1 MRRLSFLLCIAFVS
15 VCANATSYYV
25 SASSGSDGNP
35 GTQAQ
40 PFQTLAKVNGLTL
53 YAGDSV
59 YLKRGDTWNEPL
71 IPPSSGTN
79 GSPITFDAYGSGPA
93 PVITAASPIGFVSG
107 SWTFVSGNTW
117 KAQILTNLPV
127 AGATVNVVQFGKL
140 YGRKQPYGSGC
151 ATSIVSKYD
160 WCLSW
165 PWLYVYSGNA
175 STNPVTTYAADGSVV
190 PIVAQTAGLAM
201 ISVAEKSW
209 LTFQHIKVQAFDY
222 AGVMVTG
229 AADNLVFANMEVDG
243 MVPYGTTPLG
253 FYVNAT
259 NPASIQF
266 LNDDADL
273 NYDGFRFDG
282 TARGITVTNCRAYA
296 NRAAGLVD
304 NTGKATYSYS
314 HFYGNNVA
322 QLIPS
327 DVIGGIGGSGNVG
340 LASLSANTY
349 STQAPVVTNFA
360 TYPARFSF
368 TVDDVGSQ
376 PGTEAYISTFLASPS
391 GPYYLRPGLRFNAAV
406 VPSYSGENGQ
416 NAVNWN
422 SVNAWHAAG
431 NEIDSHSWS
440 HQYYTTSASP
450 GNQTPYPNAPVLV
463 IQYTGSGTAAT
474 LTISGGML
482 STTVTGASGDSISP
496 AISLSS
502 YTAQQLYMYLQSLP
516 HYTVQQ
522 NSALWATNG
531 WPLSRPNTRAANFA
545 NVVGQDIKAAPY
557 AILYDQTKLLPD
569 EMSSSQTAIQAN
581 VPGLAETFYVYPDGI
596 EDPTSEAD
604 AIAAGY
610 TAARGSLAMKDQN
623 NVGLGANSLYAN
635 GVNVQN
641 ITSLAASVHGYTQAQ
656 INQIAASL
664 VFRAAAWGVPYG
676 LFTHYDSRRDN
687 TPDISNTE
695 LGYLLDAVTANGGMW
710 MTNVALASGITAAP
724 AQNLSGST
732 RYVQNPTGADVNL
745 GVAGANSPS
754 VGGGTATAYA
764 VDLNGTD
771 RSTLG
776 TWDIGAS
783 TYLSQRYGKGAGSGN
798 TYIGG
803 WQSSGSGTNYTV
815 KAGGG
820 GNFSSI
826 QACASAMAPGDTCLV
841 YAGTY
846 NENVTVPAGSAGN
859 YKTLTVNGSDVVT
872 VLSFVLNS
880 HTKLIGNCTA
890 PAGINTCGFN
900 IQNPASPGA
909 ASCVSTPQNTT
920 DVYITNNVMCA
931 CANGIGNS
939 SSTSGAAIYV
949 PQGSSYIYIQG
960 NTVSYPAA
968 TAGNPVL
975 TGKGIDLG
983 EPSGG
988 VDNVLVENNDFSHY
1002 TLGVK
1007 FTSRHSIFRK
1017 NTFHDQIETEGS
1029 SNKHT
1034 DIFFSEQPSTVQYN
1048 VIEGNFQ
1055 RNAVGPNAK
1064 GVLAQ
1069 GDYPC
1074 SGCTNLIVRFDTT
1087 SRIGSGVSSNYPTW
1101 AHIVN
1106 YNNTHVDLNMEGSTS
1121 GQDTDYNDGGL
1132 SSPAILNNLYYYNTP
1147 SAWSNWNS
1155 GSCGSS
1161 CNAGHNLYWCSGAG
1175 CSTPYNH
1182 IYGGSGGSWT
1192 ADAGN
1197 LHADPLFANYVSPG
1211 STLNDYHLQAASPA
1225 RNAGTYL
1232 TTVNGAVTGGTSLV
1246 VRDASYFQDG
1256 YGLSNASS
1264 TVQGDCISVTTIG
1277 NHVCI
1282 TAVNYATNTL
1292 TLSSPISAANGD
1304 PVWIYSISDGT
1315 VVLTDSTGP
1324 DLGAMPYSSAGAS
1337 VALPQNWVN
1346 SLEWVGTTSN
1356 TINFPST
1363 GTGGGWA
1370 CGTTNYGP
1378 YTAGS
1383 QASLQQAVNDA
1394 ESCRTAN
1401 SSGTKIIVPAGT
1413 SYSGSTQALTL
1424 PQTAG
1429 DTSTNFIVLTSST
1442 PPTTGQTVCSHGIQD
1457 NVAAST
1463 QPGIRNLGCNGS
1475 SLSYQLGTTVT
1486 SIASGQFTLANG
1498 TATISSAY
1506 NDLAKLFTLQ
1516 CTSGSCNAVNTA
1528 TWDANNVGPHH
1539 FAIIGAELL
1548 PQPGLASPNAP
1559 VAIGQATETMLS
1571 QIPTHIHIS
1580 YDYIHGDWTDA
1591 PVTGGVATGGPTG
1604 ANSLPN
1610 GVTFRACINCSVNY
1624 SYLDRMVRPGGEGH
1638 GIYMGL
1644 AQQIKIDHNWV
1655 EGASIGAF
1663 SGGYSTNL
1671 AIPNFVD
1678 AQDVEERGNRYTYP
1692 YSWILAYQAG
1702 FCPNGLSCS
1711 GNGYVRKNSHETKV
1725 ANRYLYDGNINENVD
1740 GSGGQSG
1747 IAISWKTDNGGGAN
1761 YWIVN
1766 QNVTMTNTV
1775 MRNLCQGASW
1785 GFRSVTSSGN
1795 GGGVTL
1801 PTQNA
1806 LLGNNLSY
1814 NVSATNP
1821 GCGGVSNF
1829 GFRVNN
1835 NDGNTWA
1842 ASAVRDATGSIA
1854 TLTLTSVAGG
1864 TQSNMSVGDPVN
1876 VTGCADS
1883 SFNTSATGL
1892 TLALTGTA
1900 PTSLTVTYP
1909 NSGTANASTSGC
1921 TFNNLQG
1928 WPRNLIYTHNSDF
1941 VNDGT
1946 NATSPMVT
1954 ANASPLTLS
1963 RNTQF
1968 VNSIFV
1974 GGGLNSTFGE
1984 GTRTQTKGFDATSEI
1999 FNNNL
2004 FPGRDAQVTCP
2015 GHSSPAP
2022 GGMAVCYTEYSAAS
2036 VASTPQTLY
2045 GVPTSY
2051 CSGNDPTVG
2060 NCVGIVGAM
2069 GQSTFPA
2076 VLNDWHQYR
2085 LCHAGDAACS
2095 SKASLYA
2102 AGQSFQG
2109 SDGTDLGVDINAIDA
2124 AQVST
2129 QYTCQTACGGGPS
2142 ADVSTGH

>member
-1 MRRLSFLLCIAFVS
+1 LL
-15 VCANATSYYV
+15 ATVTVVDLCHASTYYV
-25 SASSGSDGNP
+25 SKTGSDANN
-35 GTQAQ
+35 GTSAAT
-40 PFQTLAKVNGLTL
+40 PWATLGAHVNGGTFA
-53 YAGDSV
+53 AGDV
-59 YLKRGDTWNEPL
+59 IYLKRGDTWNEQL
-71 IPPSSGTN
+71 IPPSAGGTGN
-79 GSPITFDAYGSGPA
+79 PIQFDAYGSGAA
-93 PVITAASPIGFVSG
+93 PVITALAPIPFSSG
-107 SWTFVSGNTW
+107 SWTYISGSTW
-117 KAQILTNLPV
+117 KATISTGVTAAN
-127 AGATVNVVQFGKL
+127 TVNAVQFGKL
-140 YGRKQPYGSGC
+140 YGTKKPYGSGC
-151 ATSIVSKYD
+151 VTSIVGKYD

-165 PWLYVYSGNA
+165 PFLYVYSPVGV
-175 STNPVTTYAADGSVV
+175 NPVSTYASDGSISPVV
-190 PIVAQTAGLAM
+190 AVTSGLAM
-201 ISVAEKSW
+201 ISVVGRSW
-209 LTFQHIKVQAFDY
+209 LTFQHMKIQTFDY
-222 AGVMVTG
+222 MGVGVTG
-229 AADNLVFANMEVDG
+229 ASDNLVFANMEVDG

-259 NPASIQF
+259 NPENIQF
-266 LNDDADL
+266 INDDAYL

-282 TARGITVTNCRAYA
+282 TATAITVTNCRGYA
-296 NRAAGLVD
+296 NRDAGLKD
-304 NTGKATYSYS
+304 NTGHATYSYS

-322 QLIPS
+322 QFPTS
-327 DVIGGIGGSGNVG
+327 DVVGGTAGSGNVG
-340 LASLSANTY
+340 
-349 STQAPVVTNFA
+349 STIAPEVTNFS

-368 TVDDVGSQ
+368 TVDDVGSSSN
-376 PGTEAYISTFLASPS
+376 TEAYINALPAVFASHGTGS
-391 GPYYLRPGLRFNAAV
+391 DKFNAAV
-406 VPSYSGENGQ
+406 VPSYSVDW
-416 NAVNWN
+416 A
-422 SVNAWHAAG
+422 SVNNWYAAG
-431 NEIDSHSWS
+431 NEVDSHSWS
-440 HQYYTTSASP
+440 HQYYTTNSSP
-450 GNQTPYPNAPVLV
+450 GNSPPYPNAPALKM
-463 IQYTGSGTAAT
+463 QYTGSGTAAT
-474 LTISGGML
+474 MTVSGTTLTVN
-482 STTVTGASGDSISP
+482 VTGAADGFSID
-496 AISLSS
+496 LSS
-502 YTAQQLYMYLQSLP
+502 SPYSQMGTSGTGGWGLAEYLTSKANYTIYVASDP
-516 HYTVQQ
+516 CPNAPCV
-522 NSALWATNG
+522 AGA
-531 WPLSRPNTRAANFA
+531 PLVRPNTDTLNLAGTTGSSISIS
-545 NVVGQDIKAAPY
+545 GQDIKTAPFVWV
-557 AILYDQTKLLPD
+557 YDQTLLLAD
-569 EMSSSQTAIQAN
+569 EMKSSQKAIEAN
-581 VPGLAETFYVYPDGI
+581 VPGLTEALYVYPDGI
-596 EDPTSEAD
+596 EDPTAEAD
-604 AIAAGY
+604 AIAAVY
-610 TAARGSLAMKDQN
+610 TAARGSLAMKDQTN
-623 NVGLGANSLYAN
+623 QTLGANSLYSN

-641 ITSLAASVHGYTQAQ
+641 ITSLAAVQIHGWTQAQ
-656 INQIAASL
+656 IQQKVGSL
-664 VFRAAAWGVPYG
+664 VFRAAAWGIPYAF
-676 LFTHYDSRRDN
+676 FTHYNSRGDG

-695 LGYLLDAVTANGGMW
+695 LGYLLDAVTASGGTW
-710 MTNVALASGITAAP
+710 MTNAALASAITAAP

-732 RYVQNPTGADVNL
+732 RYVQKPTGSAVDMT
-745 GVAGANSPS
+745 VAGANSPS
-754 VGGGTATAYA
+754 VGHGTTTAYA
-764 VDLNGTD
+764 VDLNGTN

-783 TYLSQRYGKGAGSGN
+783 SYLSQRYGKGAGSGN

-803 WQSSGSGTNYTV
+803 WRSTANGTGYTV

-820 GNFSSI
+820 GNYSSI
-826 QACASAMAPGDTCLV
+826 QACASAISPGDTCTV

-846 NENVTVPAGSAGN
+846 SEDVTVPAGSAGN

-872 VLSFVLNS
+872 VQSFVLNS
-880 HTKLIGNCTA
+880 HTKLIGNCTV
-890 PAGINTCGFN
+890 PAAINTCGFN

-909 ASCVSTPQNTT
+909 ASCVSTPQNAT
-920 DVYITNNVMCA
+920 DIYIAQNVMYA
-931 CANGIGNS
+931 CANGIGNG

-968 TAGNPVL
+968 TTSNPVL
-975 TGKGIDLG
+975 TGKGVDFG
-983 EPSGG
+983 EPTGG
-988 VDNVLVENNDFSHY
+988 VDNVLAENNDFSHY
-1002 TLGVK
+1002 TLGIK
-1007 FTSRHSIFRK
+1007 FTSRHSIFRN

-1034 DIFFSEQPSTVQYN
+1034 DIFFSEQPSNVQYN
-1048 VIEGNFQ
+1048 VIEGNLE

-1074 SGCTNLIVRFDTT
+1074 SGCTNLIARFDTT

-1101 AHIVN
+1101 PHIVQ

-1132 SSPAILNNLYYYNTP
+1132 TNAAILNNLYSYNTP

-1161 CNAGHNLYWCSGAG
+1161 CNAGHNLYWCTGAG
-1175 CSTPYNH
+1175 CSAPYNH

-1197 LHADPLFANYVSPG
+1197 LHADPLFVNYVSPG
-1211 STLNDYHLQAASPA
+1211 NPLNDYHLQASSPA
-1225 RNAGTYL
+1225 RNAGTHL
-1232 TTVNGAVTGGTSLV
+1232 TTVNGTVSNSTLLV
-1246 VRDASYFQDG
+1246 VSDASYFQDG
-1256 YGLSNASS
+1256 YGLSNAYSP
-1264 TVQGDCISVTTIG
+1264 VQGDCISVTTISK
-1277 NHVCI
+1277 HVCI

-1292 TLSSPISAANGD
+1292 TLAAPISAGNGD
-1304 PVWIYSISDGT
+1304 PVWIYSLSDGT

-1324 DLGAMPYSSAGAS
+1324 DLGAMPYSTTGAS

-1346 SLEWVGTTSN
+1346 SLEWVGTTTN

-1363 GTGGGWA
+1363 GTGGAWA
-1370 CGTTNYGP
+1370 CGATNYGP

-1401 SSGTKIIVPAGT
+1401 SSGTKIVIPAGS

-1442 PPTTGQTVCSHGIQD
+1442 APTTGQTLCSHGIQD

-1486 SIASGQFTLANG
+1486 SIPSGQFTLANG
-1498 TATISSAY
+1498 TATNTSAY

-1516 CTSGSCNAVNTA
+1516 CTSGSCSAINTA
-1528 TWDANNVGPHH
+1528 SWDTNNVGPHH
-1539 FAIIGAELL
+1539 FAIIGAEML

-1559 VAIGQATETMLS
+1559 VAIGQSTETMLS
-1571 QIPTHIHIS
+1571 QIPSHIHLS

-1591 PVTGGVATGGPTG
+1591 PVTGGAATGGPTG

-1610 GVTFRACINCSVNY
+1610 GVAFRACINCSINY
-1624 SYLDRMVRPGGEGH
+1624 SYLDRMIRPGGEGH

-1678 AQDVEERGNRYTYP
+1678 AQDVEDRGNRYTYP

-1702 FCPNGLSCS
+1702 FCVNGLTCS

-1766 QNVTMTNTV
+1766 QDVTMTNTV

-1814 NVSATNP
+1814 NVSTANP
-1821 GCGGVSNF
+1821 GCSGVSNF

-1864 TQSNMSVGDPVN
+1864 TQSDMNAGDPVN
-1876 VTGCADS
+1876 VTGCTDS
-1883 SFNTSATGL
+1883 SFNTSTTGL
-1892 TLALTGTA
+1892 TPALTGTT
-1900 PTSLTVTYP
+1900 PTSLTVRYA

-1954 ANASPLTLS
+1954 ANASPLPLS
-1963 RNTQF
+1963 RNMQF
-1968 VNSIFV
+1968 INSIFV

-1984 GTRTQTKGFDATSEI
+1984 GTRTQTKAFDGTSEI
-1999 FNNNL
+1999 FNNDL
-2004 FPGRDAQVTCP
+2004 FAGRDALVTCP
-2015 GHSSPAP
+2015 GHSSPGA
-2022 GGMAVCYTEYSAAS
+2022 GGMAACYTEYSAGS

-2045 GVPTSY
+2045 GTPASS
-2051 CSGNDPTVG
+2051 CSGNDPTAG
-2060 NCVGIVGAM
+2060 NCVGIIGAM
-2069 GQSTFPA
+2069 GQSSFPA

-2085 LCHAGDAACS
+2085 LCHAGDAGCS
-2095 SKASLYA
+2095 NKASLYS
-2102 AGQSFQG
+2102 AGQSYQG
-2109 SDGTDLGVDINAIDA
+2109 SDGTDLGVNVSAIDA
-2124 AQVST
+2124 AETATKYV
-2129 QYTCQTACGGGPS
+2129 CQSACGSGPS
-2142 ADVSTGH
+2142 SD